1 MTCCYC
7 AYLFSCNGEGDAF
20 CKPLSLRYIH
30 HIILRDDTMAFWM
43 EAFKTSFRY
52 IWLKLSHFIHF
63 VRRISKK
70 LLITSSFPSYVLA
83 EELFFHQTQD
93 IMKIIKIVERS
104 PYLSVKSNTRQRNIL
119 NMIQKRDQVLPIIGK
134 YVFSMKWVKKDFQIF
149 VIHLFYK

>member
-1 MTCCYC
+1 
-7 AYLFSCNGEGDAF
+7 
-20 CKPLSLRYIH
+20 
-30 HIILRDDTMAFWM
+30 M
-43 EAFKTSFRY
+43 EAFETLFLY

-83 EELFFHQTQD
+83 EELFFHQTED

-119 NMIQKRDQVLPIIGK
+119 NMIQTRDQVLPIIVK
-134 YVFSMKWVKKDFQIF
+134 YVFSMKWVKKDFKIF
-149 VIHLFYK
+149 VIYLFYK

>member
-1 MTCCYC
+1 
-7 AYLFSCNGEGDAF
+7 
-20 CKPLSLRYIH
+20 
-30 HIILRDDTMAFWM
+30 M
-43 EAFKTSFRY
+43 EAFKTLFRY

-104 PYLSVKSNTRQRNIL
+104 PYLCVKSNTRQGNFLNI
-119 NMIQKRDQVLPIIGK
+119 IRTRDQVLPIIGN
-134 YVFSMKWVKKDFQIF
+134 YVFSMKWVKKDFEILPF
-149 VIHLFYK
+149 SYSTNN